1 MQGNPQEKHINPIF
15 MKEVATIFF
24 TLRNQC
30 GEGVSSSDSSWS
42 ASAYLSHEAVMD
54 QWVLPL

>member
-1 MQGNPQEKHINPIF
+1 

-30 GEGVSSSDSSWS
+30 AEGVSSSDSSWS